1 MEVSKADLAAR
12 KCGITSQP
20 LPAHLRASGVISP
33 VSVISQNRPRICA
46 NGMDSN
52 ECPITKKNT
61 KRPKRRTYE
70 DLCLAADVSQYV
82 AYVAFLGTLL

>member
-12 KCGITSQP
+12 KCKIISQP
-20 LPAHLRASGVISP
+20 LPANLRASGGISSVFVIW
-33 VSVISQNRPRICA
+33 QNRPRICA
-46 NGMDSN
+46 NRMDS

-61 KRPKRRTYE
+61 KRPKRRTHE